1 MERGLS
7 RLSKEVRVSGRCRE
21 KKQLVLLVA
30 QLFDPIVCPRDSP
43 GKYTGVGCHFLL
55 QGILLN
61 SGLLPCRQI
70 LHRLRHQGSCG
81 LRQTLS
87 RRECLLFH
95 SFLFGFGCP
104 ARHMGS

>member
-30 QLFDPIVCPRDSP
+30 QLFDPLVCPWDSP
-43 GKYTGVGCHFLL
+43 GKYTGVGCHSLL

-61 SGLLPCRQI
+61 SG
-70 LHRLRHQGSCG
+70 GSPALQADSSPSAPPRKLWVKADPQQEG
-81 LRQTLS
+81 V
-87 RRECLLFH
+87 
-95 SFLFGFGCP
+95 SFV
-104 ARHMGS
+104 S